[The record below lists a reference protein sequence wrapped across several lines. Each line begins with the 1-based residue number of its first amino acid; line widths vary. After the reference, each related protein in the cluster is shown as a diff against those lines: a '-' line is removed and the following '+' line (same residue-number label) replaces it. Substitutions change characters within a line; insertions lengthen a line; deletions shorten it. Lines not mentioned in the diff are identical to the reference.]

1 MNPREVVGSRLK
13 AERLRLRE
21 SQESLA
27 EKGGVGKNAQIKYEK
42 GERSP
47 DADYLQLVAQA
58 GVDVLY
64 VLTGTHRPEL
74 AVTASELKLLA
85 QAVNKAGSTDG
96 DDIDMHRVEEAY
108 SAQYE
113 RAVAA
118 GRAPAITLT
127 DRHIKLLS
135 VFDRASESGRKTIER
150 IAQLEGARAKPKKPL
165 QGDIKVSAQA
175 VDITG
180 DGNVIGTGNTIQQ
193 TK

>member
-1 MNPREVVGSRLK
+1 M
-13 AERLRLRE
+13 RE

-47 DADYLQLVAQA
+47 DADYLHLVAQA

-74 AVTASELKLLA
+74 ATTASELKLLA
-85 QAVNKAGSTDG
+85 QAMNKTSSIDS
-96 DDIDMHRVEEAY
+96 DELDIHRVEKAY

-118 GRAPAITLT
+118 GRAPSITLT
-127 DRHIKLLS
+127 DRHIKLLTA
-135 VFDRASESGRKTIER
+135 FDRASESGRKTIER
-150 IAQLEGARAKPKKPL
+150 IAQLEGARTKPKNAFG
-165 QGDIKVSAQA
+165 GDNKVSAQA
-175 VDITG
+175 VEING
-180 DGNVIGTGNTIQQ
+180 DGNVIGTGNTIKQ